1 MTSAQRRALRL
12 IANRATPLWERIPS
26 SSGRIETRRLERWCE
41 VPGSRELLDRRMRSV
56 PGLTA
61 KSLLSGT
68 TPARLPG
75 WARTLANVLSEAPPK
90 SNGKSIGVLF
100 EPLLRPFLFYARRRF
115 RAKAQS
121 MCSILS
127 PDAVAEIERELLE
140 HLSLIASSTLGRMF
154 YEYRFMRA
162 PFAAFEEIWTKQQG
176 STAIYSDFIAHMR
189 RHGLIQLFER
199 YPVLGRLMAQ
209 SVDLWVDASAQL
221 CRRFTAD
228 WPRLSTFFGW
238 KGGRLKGMITGL
250 KTGLSDRHAGGQTV
264 VRLSLATGDSIIYKP
279 RSVRPEIVFNTF
291 LNWLNGQGLPLWLKT
306 VRTLDRGTHGWME
319 VVPSRS
325 CDSASAVE
333 RFYVRAGMLLA
344 VLHVLAVTDIH
355 CENLIASG
363 EHPVVVDLETLLS
376 ESPRRRVTVLDTG
389 FLPRQSKT
397 DKLSVDASAL
407 GADEMP
413 NSDLRLPKWRQINT
427 DQMNYSESVL
437 REKEFHRVQVGDQM
451 PTVAEYL
458 SSFRHGFRTAYECL
472 LSHWRSLARDM
483 SLKAF
488 DRLELRVL
496 LRDSAT
502 YAQLHLHLLHPEF
515 LEDALDRSIELE
527 WLARPLCIRTKPSRG
542 RVKIYELERAAMEQL
557 DLPHFKTSA
566 WNAMQHHR
574 TTGEAKFFGGKR
586 DSHTLRRR
594 LASLSR
600 TACQSQL
607 AIITRS
613 VRLKY
618 PALPKAN

>member
-1 MTSAQRRALRL
+1 MRWA
-12 IANRATPLWERIPS
+12 PS
-26 SSGRIETRRLERWCE
+26 
-41 VPGSRELLDRRMRSV
+41 
-56 PGLTA
+56 LTA
-61 KSLLSGT
+61 ESLLSGT
-68 TPARLPG
+68 GPARLPG
-75 WARTLANVLSEAPPK
+75 WACTLANVLSEASPK
-90 SNGKSIGVLF
+90 PNGKLVGVPF
-100 EPLLRPFLFYARRRF
+100 EPLLWPFLFYARRRF
-115 RAKAQS
+115 NAKARS
-121 MCSILS
+121 LCSILS

-140 HLSLIASSTLGRMF
+140 HLSLISSWTLGRMF
-154 YEYRFMRA
+154 YEYRFKRA
-162 PFAAFEEIWTKQQG
+162 PFAAFEKVWTQQPC
-176 STAIYSDFIAHMR
+176 STAIYLDFIAYMR
-189 RHGLIQLFER
+189 RYGLTQLFER

-209 SVDLWVDASAQL
+209 SVDLWVDASARL
-221 CRRFTAD
+221 CQRFIAD
-228 WPRLSTFFGW
+228 WPRLCTFFGW
-238 KGGRLKGMITGL
+238 KGGRLEGMITGL
-250 KTGLSDRHAGGQTV
+250 KTGLSDRHTGGQTV
-264 VRLSLATGDSIIYKP
+264 VRLSLAIGNSIIYKP
-279 RSVRPEIVFNTF
+279 RSVRPEVVFNTF
-291 LNWLNGQGLPLWLKT
+291 LDWLNGQGLPLRLKT

-319 VVPSRS
+319 VVPHRS

-389 FLPRQSKT
+389 FLPRRPKT

-413 NSDLRLPKWRQINT
+413 NSDLRLPIWRQINT
-427 DQMNYSESVL
+427 DQMNFSEGVL
-437 REKEFHRVQVGDQM
+437 GAQEFHRVQVGDQM

-458 SSFRHGFRTAYECL
+458 SSFRQGFRTVYEYL
-472 LSHWRSLARDM
+472 LSHWRNLARDM

-496 LRDSAT
+496 LRNSST
-502 YAQLHLHLLHPEF
+502 YAKLHLHLLHPEF

-557 DLPHFKTSA
+557 DLPHFKTSV

-574 TTGEAKFFGGKR
+574 MTEEAKAFGGKR

-600 TACQSQL
+600 TTCRSQL
-607 AIITRS
+607 ALITRS

-618 PALPKAN
+618 PAVPKASWT